1 MIPENVLTKLRYRD
15 YWEKPYVLWRD
26 ADAWNRY
33 FLKKHPEATVHMSHD
48 ALASELETLIKDLK
62 RGTEERKKAQ
72 SIRSELKNSTKRKQ
86 KQNDKE
92 NLPKKNSKSAI
103 REQKLRDQITELQK
117 KISPAY

>member
-72 SIRSELKNSTKRKQ
+72 SIRSELKVVGKLLLSCAT
-86 KQNDKE
+86 
-92 NLPKKNSKSAI
+92 PYICMGKNASKA
-103 REQKLRDQITELQK
+103 K
-117 KISPAY
+117 